1 MGINSTEVTYGFGQ
15 MGSAYVAATNAYAPP
30 VGKIVVAITMLDVTG
45 FTTLT
50 GDTAQYANATGSI
63 PTGATNAGTAFVQST
78 SVEAQGTNDSDVA
91 DSVSFPKG
99 ITIFGRW
106 TVVTPKDNGILVYL
120 ADL

>member
-15 MGSAYVAATNAYAPP
+15 MGSAYVAATGQYTPP
-30 VGKIVVAITMLDVTG
+30 VGKIVVAITILDVTG

-50 GDTAQYANATGSI
+50 GDTTQYANTAGTL

-78 SVEAQGTNDSDVA
+78 SVDAQGANDSNVA
-91 DSVSFPKG
+91 NSVQFPKG

-106 TVVTPKDNGILVYL
+106 TAVTPKDNGILVYL

>member
-15 MGSAYVAATNAYAPP
+15 MGSAYVAATSAYAPP
-30 VGKIVVAITMLDVTG
+30 VGKIVVAITMLGATG

-50 GDTAQYANATGSI
+50 GDTTQYANAAGTL

-78 SVEAQGTNDSDVA
+78 SVDAQGTNDSNVA
-91 DSVSFPKG
+91 DSVQFPKG
-99 ITIFGRW
+99 VTIFGRW
-106 TVVTPKDNGILVYL
+106 TVVTPKDDGILVYL